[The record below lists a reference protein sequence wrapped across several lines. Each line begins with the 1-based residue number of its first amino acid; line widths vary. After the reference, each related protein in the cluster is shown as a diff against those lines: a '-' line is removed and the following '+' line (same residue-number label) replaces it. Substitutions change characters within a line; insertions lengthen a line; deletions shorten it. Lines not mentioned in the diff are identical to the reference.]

1 MLDQKLR
8 ELLDFAKR
16 TDLQELVWEKNGV
29 KISFRRAEG
38 KIFLPRSSAAT
49 APGSLETEEPE
60 TPQPRFIRSTMV
72 GTFYRSDMT
81 DRPPMVVE
89 GTVVASGQ
97 PVASIEAM
105 KIRKDV
111 LAQEPCRIL
120 KALVAN
126 GHAVEYGQPLFEVEP
141 ADSNGNGSGN
151 V

>member
-1 MLDQKLR
+1 MIDHKLR
-8 ELLDFAKR
+8 ELLEFAKR

-38 KIFLPRSSAAT
+38 KIHSMRSRAASATEASDPE
-49 APGSLETEEPE
+49 APDA
-60 TPQPRFIRSTMV
+60 PQPMFIRSTMV
-72 GTFYRSDMT
+72 GTFYRSDT
-81 DRPPMVVE
+81 ADRPPMVVE

-111 LAQEPCRIL
+111 VAQEPCRIL

>member
-1 MLDQKLR
+1 MMDQKLR
-8 ELLDFAKR
+8 ELLDFAKK
-16 TDLQELVWEKNGV
+16 TDLQELVWEKNGT

-38 KIFLPRSSAAT
+38 KITVVKPRPAGEGALEPDETAA
-49 APGSLETEEPE
+49 
-60 TPQPRFIRSTMV
+60 PQVMYIRSTMV
-72 GTFYRSDMT
+72 GTFYRSDT
-81 DRPPMVVE
+81 ADRPPMVVE

-111 LAQEPCRIL
+111 VAQEPCRIL
-120 KALVAN
+120 KAMVAN

-141 ADSNGNGSGN
+141 ASGNGNGH